1 MKVIFEELILN
12 IGFLATSFFV
22 IPMLLDRALY
32 TFAKVTYEL
41 AHKK

>member
-1 MKVIFEELILN
+1 MKELFGELMMN
-12 IGFLATSFFV
+12 IGMITTTLV
-22 IPMLLDRALY
+22 IMPIIFDRALY